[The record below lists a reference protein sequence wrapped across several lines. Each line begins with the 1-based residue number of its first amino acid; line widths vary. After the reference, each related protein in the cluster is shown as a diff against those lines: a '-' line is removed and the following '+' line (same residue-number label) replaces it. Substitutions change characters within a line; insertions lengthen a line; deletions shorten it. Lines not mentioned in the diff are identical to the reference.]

1 MAPCARDLGT
11 APGAARTTSS
21 NVAVAAVVC
30 FFLREKQRERVG
42 KQRMERKIRSSK

>member
-30 FFLREKQRERVG
+30 FFLREKQRER
-42 KQRMERKIRSSK
+42 ELESKEWSAR

>member
-1 MAPCARDLGT
+1 MAPCARDHGP

-30 FFLREKQRERVG
+30 FFLREKQRER
-42 KQRMERKIRSSK
+42 ELESKEWSAR